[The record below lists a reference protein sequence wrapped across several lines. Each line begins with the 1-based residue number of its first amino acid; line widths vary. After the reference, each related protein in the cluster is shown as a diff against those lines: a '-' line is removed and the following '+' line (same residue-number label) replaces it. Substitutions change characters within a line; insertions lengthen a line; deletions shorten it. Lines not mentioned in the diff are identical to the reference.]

1 MKLTFIIIRGKRNKC
16 AVGALESRDAMEI
29 SASRTQVPVAGE
41 RWRELTLQANAQH
54 AARNYQGALRLYNAA
69 FDEAEAVLGRE
80 LRQADTQRIIGPLL
94 LTISDHNLAQVARVQ
109 GKHTLAS
116 RHLVVAFER
125 LIGLGLAPEVPLC
138 IRASAARSLRPALE
152 QLFTDLGIDRQEPRA
167 SALICRARAV
177 QRVVDDAEKTSRH

>member
-1 MKLTFIIIRGKRNKC
+1 
-16 AVGALESRDAMEI
+16 MEI
-29 SASRTQVPVAGE
+29 SAIRTQVPVAGE

-54 AARNYQGALRLYNAA
+54 AARDFQGALRLYNAA
-69 FDEAEAVLGRE
+69 LEEAEAVLGRE
-80 LRQADTQRIIGPLL
+80 LRRPDTERIIGPLL
-94 LTISDHNLAQVARVQ
+94 LTISAHNLAQAARVQ

-125 LIGLGLAPEVPLC
+125 LIGLGLAPELPLC

-152 QLFTDLGIDRQEPRA
+152 QLITELGLDRHAPRA

-177 QRVVDDAEKTSRH
+177 LRVVEDAEKMSTH